1 MHPKLDDEFRK
12 VTFMSDFIH
21 LNDKRVHDI
30 YIVDTQEIFVN
41 VYRKDLVSSVYHQ
54 GELHH
59 LPHVT
64 CVLPSSCI
72 ITLF

>member
-1 MHPKLDDEFRK
+1 MHPKLDDEFHK

-21 LNDKRVHDI
+21 LNDKAVPDI

-59 LPHVT
+59 FTCSMLPVFSQVHA
-64 CVLPSSCI
+64 S
-72 ITLF
+72 